1 MSAEM
6 LKIQKRIL
14 RIVTTSQ
21 YKTFNIIIVLNF
33 VLISTFLIVE
43 NRNRYFGYILIGYV
57 IVSFNILTDIR

>member
-6 LKIQKRIL
+6 LKIAKRIL

-21 YKTFNIIIVLNF
+21 YKTFNIVIVLNF
-33 VLISTFLIVE
+33 VLILTFLIVE
-43 NRNRYFGYILIGYV
+43 NRNRYFGYILIGYI